1 MRILWLAVLALLLE
15 AGWLM
20 LWPLAS
26 TLSHSAAFNAAFLD
40 THEPARRLLA
50 LLLDAARAVLPD
62 LAAAPLTEPLGA
74 SGYLAPAGALVALM
88 AWLAVWYVAALILL
102 DQGLGRARAAVWVVL
117 GGALAFQT
125 TLLFLPGLFSQD
137 VFSYIAYGHLAA
149 LYDLN
154 PYVWPPSA
162 IAKDAVVP
170 WVADVWRSYAS
181 PYGPLW
187 TDVQWVIA
195 RVDGR
200 QSVADEAMVY
210 RGLANALLV
219 ANLGLAWAVLGR
231 MLPLDRARRTTA
243 LAALA
248 WNPLVLFEVAGNAHN
263 DVLMVSFSLLALLL
277 FAHSNRSHVTL
288 PGAGFVLAGASFT
301 LGALVKYLSGLG
313 LIWVALAAASRSGA
327 WTTRLVRLGV
337 VVLVSVA
344 IALGVVGPWLELP
357 DSLDPLAAETTGV
370 GYVNALPDILALGLA
385 DNVLTPAG
393 MPMPVARDVTRVFE
407 RIIVLVGFG
416 VYLVWES
423 RRVWSTSES
432 GIVVAVARAVAR
444 SSLIYI
450 LLVST
455 SMQTWYLCLPVA
467 MAIVLGWRST
477 FTRVTI
483 AYSLL
488 ALPALYLKYYL
499 RESTPLWVDLVYG
512 LGPLVLLAPAFMPV
526 LRARARPH
534 EPAAQAVGDDR
545 QRARRYGVTRA
556 IVKQGRR

>member
-1 MRILWLAVLALLLE
+1 VRILWLAVLALLLE
-15 AGWLM
+15 AGWLL

-26 TLSHSAAFNAAFLD
+26 TLSHSAAFNTAFLD

-50 LLLDAARAVLPD
+50 LLLNVARPLLPD
-62 LAAAPLTEPLGA
+62 LAEAPSTQPLGA
-74 SGYLAPAGALVALM
+74 PVYLVPAVALAALM
-88 AWLAVWYVAALILL
+88 AWLAVWYVAALMLL
-102 DQGLGRARAAVWVVL
+102 DRGLGRARAAVWVVL
-117 GGALAFQT
+117 GGAVAFQT

-149 LYDLN
+149 QYDLN

-187 TDVQWVIA
+187 TDVQFVIA
-195 RVDGR
+195 RSFGR
-200 QSVADEAMVY
+200 QAVADEAMAY
-210 RGLANALLV
+210 RVLANVLLV

-231 MLPLDRARRTTA
+231 VMPRDRAQRTTA

-277 FAHSNRSHVTL
+277 MALPNR
-288 PGAGFVLAGASFT
+288 ARFVLAGASFT
-301 LGALVKYLSGLG
+301 LGALVKYLSGVG
-313 LIWVALAAASRSGA
+313 LIWVALAAAARSGA
-327 WTTRLVRLGV
+327 WTTRTMRLGV
-337 VVLVSVA
+337 VLLVSVA
-344 IALGVVGPWLELP
+344 IALGIVGPWLELP
-357 DSLDPLAAETTGV
+357 DSLDPLATETIGV
-370 GYVNALPDILALGLA
+370 GYVNALPDVVALGLA

-393 MPMPVARDVTRVFE
+393 VPTALARDVMRGVE
-407 RIIVLVGFG
+407 RIIVLAGFAG
-416 VYLVWES
+416 YLVWES
-423 RRVWSTSES
+423 RRVWSTSAS
-432 GIVVAVARAVAR
+432 GIVVAVARACAR

-455 SMQTWYLCLPVA
+455 SMQSWYLCMPVA
-467 MAIVLGWRST
+467 MAIIVGWRAT
-477 FTRVTI
+477 LTRVTL
-483 AYSLL
+483 AYTLL

-499 RESTPLWVDLVYG
+499 RDSTPLWVDLVYG
-512 LGPLVLLAPAFMPV
+512 LGPLALLAPVFIQA
-526 LRARARPH
+526 LGARARSH
-534 EPAAQAVGDDR
+534 EPAAQAVGDDG